1 MILKAG
7 QKIDRYIV
15 ETSLSQKGGTASV
28 YLAHLEQETKSK
40 VALKIAQTNNLGSTH
55 EDALLQ
61 FEAELLETWDWRHP
75 GIIRLFPTPLSGR
88 GKPEY
93 VVRAIN
99 LKDQPWYMAMEYLRG
114 KSLSENLNAIQKF
127 SLGWK
132 LELFYQILM
141 PIAFIH
147 KKGYAHRDLKPD
159 NIVFREPIS
168 PDTIPQPVLIDFALA
183 ANGAEERVI
192 VANSYT
198 LEYASPERVLRSM
211 GIDNAPVDNIQAAD
225 IWSLGIILY
234 EILAGHSLLKGNKE
248 NIRTTIV
255 REQLTP
261 SFRNMGDEYELL
273 VQFVAAMLRKEPH
286 KRPAI
291 KELLYA
297 LEETFL
303 PPRIGGR

>member
-1 MILKAG
+1 MILKSG
-7 QKIDRYIV
+7 LKIDRYIV

-28 YLAHLEQETKSK
+28 YLAHLEQEPKSK
-40 VALKIAQTNNLGSTH
+40 VALKIAQTNDLGSTH

-75 GIIRLFPTPLSGR
+75 GIIRLLPTPLDGR

-93 VVRAIN
+93 VVRATN

-114 KSLSENLNAIQKF
+114 KSLSENLSAIQKF
-127 SLGWK
+127 PVGWK
-132 LELFYQILM
+132 LELFYQILL

-168 PDTIPQPVLIDFALA
+168 PDAVPQPVLIDFALA

-211 GIDNAPVDNIQAAD
+211 GIENAPVDNVQAAD

-234 EILAGHSLLKGNKE
+234 EILAGHNLLKGNKE
-248 NIRTTIV
+248 NIRTTII
-255 REQLTP
+255 REQLMP
-261 SFRNMGDEYELL
+261 SFPNIGEEYELL
-273 VQFVAAMLRKEPH
+273 IQFVTAMLKKEPH
-286 KRPAI
+286 KRPDVRQV
-291 KELLYA
+291 LYA

-303 PPRIGGR
+303 PPRIVGR

>member
-1 MILKAG
+1 MILKSG
-7 QKIDRYIV
+7 LKIDRYVV

-28 YLAHLEQETKSK
+28 YLAHLEQEPKSK
-40 VALKIAQTNNLGSTH
+40 VALKIAQTNDLGSTH

-75 GIIRLFPTPLSGR
+75 GIIRLFPTPLDGR

-93 VVRAIN
+93 VVRAIDI
-99 LKDQPWYMAMEYLRG
+99 KDQPWYMAMEYLRG
-114 KSLSENLNAIQKF
+114 KSLSENLNMIQKF
-127 SLGWK
+127 PIGWR

-168 PDTIPQPVLIDFALA
+168 LEATPQPVLIDFALA
-183 ANGAEERVI
+183 ANGADERVI

-198 LEYASPERVLRSM
+198 LEYASPERILRSM
-211 GIDNAPVDNIQAAD
+211 GIENAPVDNVQAAD
-225 IWSLGIILY
+225 IWSLGIILH
-234 EILAGHSLLKGNKE
+234 EILTGHSLLKGNKE
-248 NIRTTIV
+248 NIRTTII

-261 SFRNMGDEYELL
+261 SLPDLGKEYELL
-273 VQFVAAMLRKEPH
+273 VQFVASMLKKEPH
-286 KRPAI
+286 KRPDI
-291 KELLYA
+291 KQILYA
-297 LEETFL
+297 LEERFL
-303 PPRIGGR
+303 PPRIIGR